1 MANKKRKDNKNRV
14 LKDGEYQRP
23 NGTYE
28 YRWRDKCR
36 RNHTIYAKSL
46 AELREKKNLILKD
59 TLSGIKI
66 SKNITVRDLYK
77 KWKVL
82 KQGLKDNTFKNYQYL
97 YEYFVDD
104 NLGNVLIKNLKKSD
118 IRSFYNYLAE
128 ERNVKVNTIDNI
140 HTVLHQVLDLA
151 VDDDYILKNPSDNAL
166 KELKQS
172 RTNGK
177 KVVKH

>member
-28 YRWRDKCR
+28 YRWRDKRR

-46 AELREKKNLILKD
+46 TELREKKNLILKD

-104 NLGNVLIKNLKKSD
+104 NLGNVLIKNLKKVISVH
-118 IRSFYNYLAE
+118 F
-128 ERNVKVNTIDNI
+128 TI
-140 HTVLHQVLDLA
+140 TYQKSVM
-151 VDDDYILKNPSDNAL
+151 
-166 KELKQS
+166 
-172 RTNGK
+172 
-177 KVVKH
+177 